1 MIKRF
6 FMAAAVIAA
15 LFSVGAMTQ
24 TGAELNLVR
33 TASAAAEQHF
43 TGNWYDKEGHFVVSV
58 QPGVINSCRIVHTYG
73 VTEGNPGSGHFV
85 ILEAAGEHDLFG
97 EWEGGY
103 WQNNNYVEP
112 HLTINHGEKLSR
124 K

>member
-6 FMAAAVIAA
+6 FMASALVAA
-15 LFSVGAMTQ
+15 LLSVGAMTDM
-24 TGAELNLVR
+24 GADLNMVR

-43 TGNWYDKEGHFVVSV
+43 TGNWYDKDGHFVVSV
-58 QPGVINSCRIVHTYG
+58 QPGVINSCRIVRTY
-73 VTEGNPGSGHFV
+73 
-85 ILEAAGEHDLFG
+85 EHDMFI

-103 WQNNNYVEP
+103 WENNNYVVP

>member
-6 FMAAAVIAA
+6 FMASALVAA
-15 LFSVGAMTQ
+15 LLSVGAMTDM
-24 TGAELNLVR
+24 GADLNMVR

-43 TGNWYDKEGHFVVSV
+43 TGNWYDKDGHFVVSV
-58 QPGVINSCRIVHTYG
+58 QPGIINSCRIVRTHD
-73 VTEGNPGSGHFV
+73 VTGGNPGSGHFV
-85 ILEAAGEHDLFG
+85 ILEAAGEHDLFI

-103 WQNNNYVEP
+103 WENNNYVVP